1 MEGPRHHRGNF
12 FKRRPCA
19 RRSLLRE
26 VEPILEDKQ
35 ILPESIMHLGGDAL
49 GDGVVGRPPSI
60 APKFV
65 TWLQGEVPGRTVL
78 MNIACD
84 VNSGSGERP

>member
-1 MEGPRHHRGNF
+1 
-12 FKRRPCA
+12 
-19 RRSLLRE
+19 
-26 VEPILEDKQ
+26 
-35 ILPESIMHLGGDAL
+35 MHLGGDAL

-84 VNSGSGERP
+84 VNSGSRERP

>member
-1 MEGPRHHRGNF
+1 
-12 FKRRPCA
+12 
-19 RRSLLRE
+19 
-26 VEPILEDKQ
+26 
-35 ILPESIMHLGGDAL
+35 MHLGGDAL